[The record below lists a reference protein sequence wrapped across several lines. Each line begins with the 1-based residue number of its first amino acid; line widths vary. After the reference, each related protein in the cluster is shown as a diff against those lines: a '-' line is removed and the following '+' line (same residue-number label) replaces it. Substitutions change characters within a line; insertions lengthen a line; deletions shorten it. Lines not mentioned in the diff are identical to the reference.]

1 MSWYIHALKNY
12 AKFNGRARRREY
24 WMFSLSHMIILA
36 LILWLSITIETDISG
51 LTSILS
57 ILYMIVTL
65 IPHLAVLVRRL
76 HDTNQSGWFYFISFH
91 SLAPSF
97 CLCFSAKKA
106 HAAIIVMAPIQKQN
120 VQKLTLSFNKAWLF
134 KHCFTLK

>member
-1 MSWYIHALKNY
+1 MGWYIHALKNY

-24 WMFSLSHMIILA
+24 WMFSLSHLIILA

-76 HDTNQSGWFYFISFH
+76 HDTNQSGWFYLISFIPFIGPIV
-91 SLAPSF
+91 LLIF
-97 CLCFSAKKA
+97 LCKEGTKGDNHYGLDTKIEQLKNNF
-106 HAAIIVMAPIQKQN
+106 IIQ
-120 VQKLTLSFNKAWLF
+120 
-134 KHCFTLK
+134 

>member
-76 HDTNQSGWFYFISFH
+76 HDTNQSGWFYFISFIPFIGPII
-91 SLAPSF
+91 LF
-97 CLCFSAKKA
+97 VFLCKKGTSGDNNYGPDPKA
-106 HAAIIVMAPIQKQN
+106 ERPETNFIVQ
-120 VQKLTLSFNKAWLF
+120 
-134 KHCFTLK
+134 